1 MNNKECVNQLMEDS
15 EIVAFLKAAILA
27 KAERYDLLLK
37 MRDSCSENFI
47 DELLSGCLTENDLC
61 RIFQRY
67 EADEEIKT
75 VERDLRNMS
84 FSLNH
89 FKHGNQQLTDWDKA
103 YEHATQHVKIEDV
116 VRLLTGEEN
125 FNRNTK
131 CCFHEDGHASL
142 KVYIKDNF
150 FVCFGCGA
158 RGSPID
164 FVMKYK
170 NCSFREAVLLIYQ
183 LT

>member
-1 MNNKECVNQLMEDS
+1 MSKEVENQLMDDP

-27 KAERYDLLLK
+27 KAEQYDLLLK
-37 MRDSCSENFI
+37 IKNNCPEELI
-47 DELLSGCLTENDLC
+47 DKLLSEHLTEINIC

-67 EADEEIKT
+67 EVDEEIKT

-84 FSLNH
+84 FSLNR

-103 YEHATQHVKIEDV
+103 YEYATQHVQIEDV

-125 FNRNTK
+125 LNRNTK

-142 KVYIKDNF
+142 KVYVKDNF

-164 FVMKYK
+164 FVIKYK